1 MFFKR
6 RETNDRNYKPEYDCV
21 GQRGKRI
28 KQQAELAEEIGISA
42 TNLSKMERADIGIS
56 NVLVETISD
65 KTCFPPHFFY
75 QGGDIVPENLNYRKR
90 EVVAQ
95 KLITPIHAKVNIV
108 RKHVHFLTM
117 ALNIQ
122 NAPVPVMGSNRNA
135 NPANNCCKTS
145 QALESSNAHHMQTST
160 KLIEDNGIVIKSF
173 PFNTDRVDSRSILTD
188 DKFPI
193 IFFNESLLGDRQ
205 RFSLAYELGQLIMH
219 TFSIVP
225 LDRSVS
231 HEANAFAAEFLMPA
245 KDIVTDFKDG
255 VTIPLLGELKSKWK
269 VSMISL
275 LYRADDLG
283 LLSLNQ
289 KRYLIQQ
296 FNQLKIRRRE
306 PMELDITKEQPRLI
320 QRWIADFRSKTKLGV
335 VEMAALLFLNI
346 DEFLE
351 LYS

>member
-1 MFFKR
+1 MTGIINPNMIVLA
-6 RETNDRNYKPEYDCV
+6 REA
-21 GQRGKRI
+21 RGLT
-28 KQQAELAEEIGISA
+28 QAELAEEIGISA

-56 NVLVETISD
+56 NSLVETISD

-75 QGGDIVPENLNYRKR
+75 QAGDIVPENLNYRKR

-122 NAPVPVMGSNRNA
+122 NTPVPVMEVTEA
-135 NPANNCCKTS
+135 
-145 QALESSNAHHMQTST
+145 QTPQIIAAKLRKLWKVETPIIADLT

-245 KDIVTDFKDG
+245 QEIITDFKDG
-255 VTIPLLGELKSKWK
+255 VTIPLLGELKRKWK
-269 VSMISL
+269 VSMIAL

-283 LLSLNQ
+283 LLSPNQ

-306 PMELDITKEQPRLI
+306 PMELDIAKEQPRLI

-335 VEMAALLFLNI
+335 VEMAALLFLNV

>member
-1 MFFKR
+1 MTGIINPNMIVLA
-6 RETNDRNYKPEYDCV
+6 REA
-21 GQRGKRI
+21 RGLT
-28 KQQAELAEEIGISA
+28 QAELAEEIGISA

-56 NVLVETISD
+56 NGLVETISD

-108 RKHVHFLTM
+108 RKHVHFLTL
-117 ALNIQ
+117 ALNLQ
-122 NAPVPVMGSNRNA
+122 NASVPVMEV
-135 NPANNCCKTS
+135 T
-145 QALESSNAHHMQTST
+145 ETQTPQIIAAKLRQLWKVETPIIADLT
-160 KLIEDNGIVIKSF
+160 KLIEDNGIVIKSL

-255 VTIPLLGELKSKWK
+255 VTIPLLGELKRKWK

-283 LLSLNQ
+283 LLSPNQ

-306 PMELDITKEQPRLI
+306 PMELDIAKEQPRLI

-335 VEMAALLFLNI
+335 VEMAALLFLNV

>member
-1 MFFKR
+1 MIGIINPNMIVLA
-6 RETNDRNYKPEYDCV
+6 REA
-21 GQRGKRI
+21 RGLT
-28 KQQAELAEEIGISA
+28 QAELAEEIGISA

-56 NVLVETISD
+56 NGLVETISE
-65 KTCFPPHFFY
+65 KTSFPPHFFY

-90 EVVAQ
+90 EIVAQ

-122 NAPVPVMGSNRNA
+122 NAPVPVMEV
-135 NPANNCCKTS
+135 T
-145 QALESSNAHHMQTST
+145 ETQTPQIIAAKLRKHWKVETPIITDLT

-205 RFSLAYELGQLIMH
+205 RWSLAYELGQLIMH

-245 KDIVTDFKDG
+245 KDIITDFKDG
-255 VTIPLLGELKSKWK
+255 VTIPLLGELKRKWK

-283 LLSLNQ
+283 LLSPNQ

-306 PMELDITKEQPRLI
+306 PMELDIAKEQPRLI

-335 VEMAALLFLNI
+335 LEMAALLFLNV

>member
-1 MFFKR
+1 MTGIINPNMIVLA
-6 RETNDRNYKPEYDCV
+6 REA
-21 GQRGKRI
+21 RGLT
-28 KQQAELAEEIGISA
+28 QAELAEEIGISA

-56 NVLVETISD
+56 NGLVETISD

-122 NAPVPVMGSNRNA
+122 NAPVPVMEV
-135 NPANNCCKTS
+135 T
-145 QALESSNAHHMQTST
+145 ETQTPQIIAAKLRQLWKVETPIIADLT

-255 VTIPLLGELKSKWK
+255 VTIPLLGELKRKWK

-283 LLSLNQ
+283 LLSPNQ

-306 PMELDITKEQPRLI
+306 PMELDIAKEQPRLI

-335 VEMAALLFLNI
+335 VEMAALLFLNV

>member
-1 MFFKR
+1 MIVLA
-6 RETNDRNYKPEYDCV
+6 REA
-21 GQRGKRI
+21 RGLT
-28 KQQAELAEEIGISA
+28 QAELAEEIGISA
-42 TNLSKMERADIGIS
+42 TNLSKMERTDIGIS
-56 NVLVETISD
+56 NTLIETISN
-65 KTCFPPHFFY
+65 KTCFPTHFFY
-75 QGGDIVPENLNYRKR
+75 QPGEIVPENLNYRKR

-122 NAPVPVMGSNRNA
+122 NMPLPLIEVTETQTPQQIAIKLRRLWKVE
-135 NPANNCCKTS
+135 TS
-145 QALESSNAHHMQTST
+145 IIDNLT
-160 KLIEDNGIVIKSF
+160 KLIEDNGIITKSF

-188 DKFPI
+188 DRFPI
-193 IFFNESLLGDRQ
+193 IYCNESLLGDRQ

-219 TFSIVP
+219 TFGIVP
-225 LDRSVS
+225 VGRSVS

-245 KDIVTDFKDG
+245 KDIIADFKDG
-255 VTIPLLGELKSKWK
+255 ITIPLLGELKRKWK
-269 VSMISL
+269 VSMIAL

-283 LLSLNQ
+283 LLSPNQ

-306 PMELDITKEQPRLI
+306 PMELDIAKEQPQQI
-320 QRWIADFRSKTKLGV
+320 QRWIADFRSKTKLSV
-335 VEMAALLFLNI
+335 VDMAALLFLNV

>member
-1 MFFKR
+1 MTGIINPHMIVLA
-6 RETNDRNYKPEYDCV
+6 REA
-21 GQRGKRI
+21 RGLT
-28 KQQAELAEEIGISA
+28 QAELADEIGISA

-56 NVLVETISD
+56 NGLVETISD
-65 KTCFPPHFFY
+65 KTSFPPHFFY
-75 QGGDIVPENLNYRKR
+75 QGGDIVPENLNYRKL

-122 NAPVPVMGSNRNA
+122 NAAVPVMEVSEA
-135 NPANNCCKTS
+135 
-145 QALESSNAHHMQTST
+145 QTPQMIAAKLRKFWKVETPIIADLT
-160 KLIEDNGIVIKSF
+160 KLIEDYGIVIKSF

-205 RFSLAYELGQLIMH
+205 RFSLAYELGQLIIH

-225 LDRSVS
+225 LSRSVS

-255 VTIPLLGELKSKWK
+255 VTIPLLGELKRKWK

-283 LLSLNQ
+283 LLSPNQ

-306 PMELDITKEQPRLI
+306 PMELDIAKEQPRLI

-335 VEMAALLFLNI
+335 VEMAALLFLNV

>member
-1 MFFKR
+1 MTGIINPNMIVLA
-6 RETNDRNYKPEYDCV
+6 REA
-21 GQRGKRI
+21 RGLT
-28 KQQAELAEEIGISA
+28 QAELAEEIGISA

-56 NVLVETISD
+56 NGLVETISD

-122 NAPVPVMGSNRNA
+122 NTPVPVMEVTEA
-135 NPANNCCKTS
+135 
-145 QALESSNAHHMQTST
+145 QTPQIIAAKLRKLWKVETPIIADLT
-160 KLIEDNGIVIKSF
+160 KLIEDNGIIIKSF

-245 KDIVTDFKDG
+245 KDIIADFKDG
-255 VTIPLLGELKSKWK
+255 VTIPLLGELKRKWK

-283 LLSLNQ
+283 LLSPNQ

-306 PMELDITKEQPRLI
+306 PMELDIAKEQPRLI
-320 QRWIADFRSKTKLGV
+320 QRWIADFRIKTKLGV
-335 VEMAALLFLNI
+335 VEMAALLFLNV

>member
-1 MFFKR
+1 MTGIINPNMIVLA
-6 RETNDRNYKPEYDCV
+6 REA
-21 GQRGKRI
+21 RGLT
-28 KQQAELAEEIGISA
+28 QAELAEEIGISA

-56 NVLVETISD
+56 NGMVETISD

-122 NAPVPVMGSNRNA
+122 TSPVPVMEVTEA
-135 NPANNCCKTS
+135 
-145 QALESSNAHHMQTST
+145 QTPQIIAAKFRKLWKVETPIIADLT

-245 KDIVTDFKDG
+245 KDIIADFKDG
-255 VTIPLLGELKSKWK
+255 VTIPLLGELKRKWK

-283 LLSLNQ
+283 LLSPNQ

-306 PMELDITKEQPRLI
+306 PMELDIAKEQPRLI

-335 VEMAALLFLNI
+335 VEMAALLFLNV